1 MEEISFHALGEA
13 YAGVFATGTALTLPE
28 AALQVAIEE
37 MNAGAGEE
45 GANNSGPWIIKYL
58 HGLAEPPSNWC
69 AGFVSFC
76 YFEASN
82 RLNVQMP
89 FNYSISAK
97 GIYNQFKAANYLVAN
112 PQEADIIFFWR
123 ENISSW
129 MGHIGLV
136 HHVENNT
143 KLITIEGNRGS
154 FPAKVCSWSYQLPPP
169 QLLGYGR
176 VV

>member
-13 YAGVFATGTALTLPE
+13 YAGVFATGTVLTLPE

-58 HGLAEPPSNWC
+58 HGLADPPSNWC
-69 AGFVSFC
+69 AAFVSWC
-76 YFEASN
+76 YLEASN

-89 FNYSISAK
+89 FNYSISAR
-97 GIYNQFKAANYLVAN
+97 NVFDQFENSHRLVSI
-112 PQEADIIFFWR
+112 PREADIVFFWR
-123 ENISSW
+123 EDPNGW

-136 HHVENNT
+136 HHLENNI

-176 VV
+176 VA